1 MIVCLCHAVSD
12 RSIRSAAA
20 AGATVQDIA
29 RATGAG
35 TSCGCCAEILE
46 RIVREEPG
54 CRSPLHPCPG
64 CPRLLPQRGHESA
77 PTRDAA

>member
-12 RSIRSAAA
+12 RSVRSAAA
-20 AGATVQDIA
+20 AGASMQEIA

-35 TSCGCCAEILE
+35 TSCGCCAEVLE
-46 RIVREEPG
+46 RIVREEPP
-54 CRSPLHPCPG
+54 CQSLHPCFG
-64 CPRLLPQRGHESA
+64 CPRQSLQPRSTET